1 MRHPNGV
8 FHGTNCVFREFEY
21 PAYFS
26 ESYDTASFF
35 AKRIVGPSYIMKCN
49 LSFNNPFEVSLSGQS
64 WGGFV
69 LPDDKMQRDC
79 IDYCAGGDEE
89 ELQYLQE
96 EGITVNALA
105 EYLGTLGYDGV
116 VIHDCYEEDNSVGTQ
131 YVALKS
137 GSVIIESVAQI

>member
-1 MRHPNGV
+1 MSFMEQIVCSMSLSIPHIFLKATTLRV
-8 FHGTNCVFREFEY
+8 
-21 PAYFS
+21 
-26 ESYDTASFF
+26 FF

-49 LSFNNPFEVSLSGQS
+49 LSFENPFEVSISGQS